1 MGSSWPAGRRCS
13 HSPLRP
19 PEPPGGRGLSWA
31 ELDLTRL
38 NRTRTRMHEPA
49 GVGGVNLIWPPVA
62 NSRPTLRA
70 RLGVAQ
76 FRRAKASATSRGGG
90 SDARSANSSCS
101 ANERRRLELS
111 GKAFNLSPPSIGRQV
126 VKRPTLLAPS
136 RCTRQAGRPAAPRAA
151 AKSAAS
157 KRRAGRERRSS
168 LELAARWP
176 PPRANKQR
184 PAIGARRPDYSAR
197 DNGAE
202 CGRGQLRRRPA
213 WRDKRGRHS
222 LAAASEL
229 ICAAHRPASARR
241 VRPSGALIKIEK
253 CPPPEPLVGAPAQ
266 VGSLQLAVCSL
277 QLAVGSWQL
286 AATYRRPMVVTPM
299 M

>member
-136 RCTRQAGRPAAPRAA
+136 RCTRQAGSSARGRQVCSEQKASGARAA
-151 AKSAAS
+151 LFP
-157 KRRAGRERRSS
+157 RAGR
-168 LELAARWP
+168 
-176 PPRANKQR
+176 
-184 PAIGARRPDYSAR
+184 
-197 DNGAE
+197 
-202 CGRGQLRRRPA
+202 
-213 WRDKRGRHS
+213 S
-222 LAAASEL
+222 LAAAPRKQTKAGYR
-229 ICAAHRPASARR
+229 C
-241 VRPSGALIKIEK
+241 
-253 CPPPEPLVGAPAQ
+253 APA
-266 VGSLQLAVCSL
+266 GL
-277 QLAVGSWQL
+277 
-286 AATYRRPMVVTPM
+286 
-299 M
+299 